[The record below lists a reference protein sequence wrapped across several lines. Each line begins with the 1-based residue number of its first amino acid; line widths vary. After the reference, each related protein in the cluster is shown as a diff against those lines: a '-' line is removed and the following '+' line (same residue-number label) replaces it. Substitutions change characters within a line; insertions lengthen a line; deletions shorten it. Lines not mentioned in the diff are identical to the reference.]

1 MSRQRLALLG
11 IMAAALIAA
20 GALAQD
26 APPLIDETAKEVV
39 AATVRSQG
47 HPCDQ
52 PERAV
57 HDTAASA
64 PDQAVWLLDCTDARY
79 RVRYDNDEPA
89 EITRLD

>member
-1 MSRQRLALLG
+1 MTV
-11 IMAAALIAA
+11 MAIAA
-20 GALAQD
+20 GALAQN
-26 APPLIDETAKEVV
+26 ALPLIDETAKEVV
-39 AATVRSQG
+39 AATVRSLG

-89 EITRLD
+89 KITRLD